1 MSSASIA
8 ECLVGAGIPRLEA
21 QMLLEAIT
29 GMTRAALIT
38 HPEQPVSGE
47 HLATFRAWCARRQ
60 TGEPI
65 AYLLGRRE
73 FYSLEFAVSP
83 DVLIPRPETELLV
96 ELALR
101 RINDGARR
109 IVDLGT
115 GSGALA
121 IAIAKN
127 APAAEVW
134 AVDASVQAIAVARAN
149 ADRHGVSIRLLTS
162 DWFAALGD
170 ERFDLIVANPP
181 YVSCNDPH
189 LGEGDLRF
197 EPRDALVGGAD
208 GLDAIRTIVER
219 APAHLSSGGWIAIEH
234 GYDQGESV
242 ATLLVASGFEDVTRH
257 SDLAGIWR
265 VTSGTTGA
273 SRPENQRTS
282 PVEPQT
288 AVNLE

>member
-1 MSSASIA
+1 
-8 ECLVGAGIPRLEA
+8 
-21 QMLLEAIT
+21 MLLEAVT
-29 GMTRAALIT
+29 GMTRVALIT
-38 HPEQPVSGE
+38 SPERPVSAPYV
-47 HLATFRAWCARRQ
+47 ATFRAWCARRQ

-65 AYLLGRRE
+65 AYLLGQRE

-101 RINDGARR
+101 GINGGARR
-109 IVDLGT
+109 VVDLGT

-127 APAAEVW
+127 APAADVS
-134 AVDASVQAIAVARAN
+134 AVDVSAQAIAVARAN

-181 YVSCNDPH
+181 YVPCNDPH

-208 GLDAIRTIVER
+208 GLDSIRTIVER

-234 GYDQGESV
+234 GYDQGGRV
-242 ATLLVASGFEDVTRH
+242 AALLIASGFKEVTRH
-257 SDLAGIWR
+257 NDLAGIWR
-265 VTSGTTGA
+265 VTSATTAAGR
-273 SRPENQRTS
+273 SENQS
-282 PVEPQT
+282 GS
-288 AVNLE
+288 